1 MRAVSLP
8 EYGPPEVLR
17 LVDAPKP
24 EPGPRD
30 LLVRVV
36 ATSVNPVDT
45 KIRSGG
51 QRNIIRYRLPWIL
64 GLDVSGVVEA
74 VGKDV
79 RGFAVGDAVWSSPT
93 HRRPGTYAEY
103 VVIAAR
109 EAAHKPRTLTH
120 LEAASLPL
128 VALTAYQCLFEHGRL
143 ARGQTVLVH
152 AGAGGVG
159 TVAIQLARHAGARVV
174 TTASA
179 RNAELVRSLGAD
191 VVVDYATTRVAD
203 VVRDVDLILDS
214 LGEPAYAENLAA
226 IRRGGRISNITLD
239 VTDHVERYGPNLSLL
254 TLGWSFARFHAR
266 PWLDK
271 RVAFRHVIKR
281 CDGAQ
286 LRTIADLVDQGA
298 LRPVVDRVLPLEA
311 VVEAHHLSESRR
323 VRGKLV
329 LQVADE
335 PR

>member
-17 LVDAPKP
+17 VVDVPKP
-24 EPGPRD
+24 ETGPRD
-30 LLVRVV
+30 LLVRVI

-74 VGKDV
+74 VGEDV

-103 VVIAAR
+103 VVVAAR

-120 LEAASLPL
+120 VQAASLPL
-128 VALTAYQCLFEHGRL
+128 VALTAHQCLFDYGHL

-159 TVAIQLARHAGARVV
+159 TAAIQLARHAGARVV

-214 LGEPAYAENLAA
+214 LGEPAYEENLAA
-226 IRRGGRISNITLD
+226 VRRGGRISNITLD
-239 VTDHVERYGPNLSLL
+239 VTGHVERYGANLSLL
-254 TLGWSFARFHAR
+254 TLGWSFVRLHAR
-266 PWLDK
+266 PWFDK
-271 RVAFRHVIKR
+271 RVALRHVIKR

-286 LRTIADLVDQGA
+286 LRRIAELVDEGA
-298 LRPVVDRVLPLEA
+298 LRPVVDRVLPLESIA
-311 VVEAHHLSESRR
+311 EAHHLSESRR

-329 LQVADE
+329 VQLADE

>member
-17 LVDAPKP
+17 VVDVPKP
-24 EPGPRD
+24 EPGRRD
-30 LLVRVV
+30 LLIRVV

-51 QRNIIRYRLPWIL
+51 QRNVIRYRLPWIL

-79 RGFAVGDAVWSSPT
+79 RGFAVGDAVWASPT
-93 HRRPGTYAEY
+93 HRRPGTYADY
-103 VVIAAR
+103 VVVAAR
-109 EAAHKPRTLTH
+109 EAAHKPRALTH
-120 LEAASLPL
+120 VEAASLPL

-159 TVAIQLARHAGARVV
+159 TAAIQLARHAGARVV

-179 RNAELVRSLGAD
+179 RNTELVRSLGAD
-191 VVVDYATTRVAD
+191 VVVDYATTRVAE

-226 IRRGGRISNITLD
+226 IRPGGRISNITLD
-239 VTDHVERYGPNLSLL
+239 VTDHVERYGTNLSLL
-254 TLGWSFARFHAR
+254 TLGWSFARLHVR
-266 PWLDK
+266 PWFDK

-286 LRTIADLVDQGA
+286 LRAIADLVDQGA
-298 LRPVVDRVLPLEA
+298 LRPVVDRVLPLESI
-311 VVEAHHLSESRR
+311 VEAHHLSESRR

-329 LQVADE
+329 VQLADE